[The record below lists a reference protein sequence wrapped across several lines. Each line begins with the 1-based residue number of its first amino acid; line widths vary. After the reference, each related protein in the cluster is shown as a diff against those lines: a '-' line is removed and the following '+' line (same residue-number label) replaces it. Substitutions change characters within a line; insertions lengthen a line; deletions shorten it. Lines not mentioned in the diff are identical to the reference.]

1 MVNATSKAP
10 KHLRKATKQFWLQ
23 VVRDF
28 ALEPH
33 HVRLLTHAC
42 ECWDRVEQAREAVAN
57 DGAYFSDR
65 FNQRKMHPAL
75 SVEKDNRTL
84 FAKLIRELNLD
95 VDSPTEEYSRPPA
108 LVKG

>member
-1 MVNATSKAP
+1 MMGNNGLKAP
-10 KHLRKATKQFWLQ
+10 KHLRKGTKQFWLQ

-28 ALEPH
+28 ALETY

-42 ECWDRVEQAREAVAN
+42 EAWDRVEQAREAVAK
-57 DGAYFSDR
+57 DGAYFIDR
-65 FNQRKMHPAL
+65 FGQRKAHPGL
-75 SVEKDNRTL
+75 LVERDNRTQ

-108 LVKG
+108 LVK